1 MVGKN
6 DLRKIRMIKRNWLL
20 IPMLIIGFYYNLWR
34 IQNADTEMVFQE
46 FIYGFL
52 LLLFLIFLGFTI
64 NKDLKKYHISRS
76 LTSFTPS
83 IIGFLIL
90 ISFAINAFV
99 LSLRDNSPVLIHAGY
114 DGGFNGAWFE
124 FRKDGTYKFV
134 DHAGIGADIT
144 RGNYEIKDSLITLD
158 KSKISN
164 VIVSNKLV
172 IRKENYTDST
182 KVKML
187 YQIDEQ
193 HSVVNDNFKF
203 LIHEEVED
211 LEKP

>member
-1 MVGKN
+1 MI
-6 DLRKIRMIKRNWLL
+6 RKNWLL
-20 IPMLIIGFYYNLWR
+20 IPLLIIGLYYNLLR
-34 IQNADTEMVFQE
+34 IKNSDTEMVFQE
-46 FIYGFL
+46 FFYAFL
-52 LLLFLIFLGFTI
+52 ILLFLIFLSFSVS
-64 NKDLKKYHISRS
+64 KDFKKYK
-76 LTSFTPS
+76 TSKSFKSFIPS
-83 IIGFLIL
+83 TIGFLIL

-124 FRKDGTYKFV
+124 FKKDGTYKFV

-158 KSKISN
+158 KSKIAN
-164 VIVSNKLV
+164 VIVSNKLI

-187 YQIDEQ
+187 YQIDEK